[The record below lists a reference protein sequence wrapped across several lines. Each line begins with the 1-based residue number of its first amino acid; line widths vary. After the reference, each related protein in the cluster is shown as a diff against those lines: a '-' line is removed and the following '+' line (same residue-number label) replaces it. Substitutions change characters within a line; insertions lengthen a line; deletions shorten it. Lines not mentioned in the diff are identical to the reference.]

1 MRIHIEQFHPGKSYN
16 CPYLKGVI
24 LVLSI
29 ICTFDINI
37 IRMKNIIL
45 FCFTFYLSGITLAQD
60 ADEVRIYNNGLD
72 IVPTL
77 SLNNDFN
84 LQDWYTGISGG
95 IEDLSYQW
103 GARLG
108 FNFRPFRKRIQ
119 VLEDNNIIRQYHERK
134 YFLSLDLDKRLG
146 HIAIKNQHLQFYVGV
161 KSGLLMGNY
170 AGTRNDAD
178 AHFVAA
184 PVAGAC
190 LNVGDTF
197 FLKLGFNYFQDR
209 LFNVDDGRI
218 NFSLIFILNQ

>member
-1 MRIHIEQFHPGKSYN
+1 
-16 CPYLKGVI
+16 
-24 LVLSI
+24 
-29 ICTFDINI
+29 
-37 IRMKNIIL
+37 MKNIFL
-45 FCFTFYLSGITLAQD
+45 FCIGLFLSNLSIAQD

-77 SLNNDFN
+77 SINNDFN
-84 LQDWYTGISGG
+84 FQDWYMGVSGG

-119 VLEDNNIIRQYHERK
+119 VLEGNNIIRQYHERK

-146 HIAIKNQHLQFYVGV
+146 HIAIKNQHLQFYVGL

-170 AGTRNDAD
+170 SGTRDDAD
-178 AHFVAA
+178 SHFVAA

-190 LNVGDTF
+190 LNVDDAF

-209 LFNVDDGRI
+209 IFNVDDGRI
-218 NFSLIFILNQ
+218 NFSLIFKLN